1 MTRMNC
7 WEFQDCG
14 RELGGKKTNELGACP
29 ASEESKLNGI
39 NDGKNAGRACWAL
52 AGTHCSGEI
61 QGTYAQK
68 LGTCLNC
75 DFFTF
80 VREQQKDHFVASKH
94 ILKML

>member
-29 ASEESKLNGI
+29 ASGESKLNWI

-52 AGTHCSGEI
+52 AGTHCNGEI
-61 QGTYAQK
+61 QGTYSQK

-80 VREQQKDHFVASKH
+80 VREQQKDQFVGSKH